1 MHHDAGF
8 FPCFMGKD
16 LEEKVPAKSAD
27 AEGSSEATEAP
38 EKAEKPDGA
47 AKRGLKV
54 WIIPFIVVNL
64 QRLWGLTWRRIDIG
78 RDSFNEIHK
87 SGKAWIYGI
96 WHTNV
101 LFSPYLNRGMKA
113 NVMISDSKD
122 GEMIT
127 KVVKKFGNFAIR
139 GSTSK
144 GGMRAL
150 KNCVVALKKGQ
161 PAAIT
166 PDGPRGPAFQV
177 QSGLIMAAMMSGKPI
192 VPFHYEGVRQW
203 IAEKAWDKH
212 RVPKP
217 FTRVVVSYG
226 EPIYIPNRLS
236 EQEFEEQKNLVQK
249 AMEENMQRCQDFI
262 AGLKQAKKSTK

>member
-1 MHHDAGF
+1 
-8 FPCFMGKD
+8 MGKKTD
-16 LEEKVPAKSAD
+16 EQTVATATDADQNKTGESIPENSIPEKV
-27 AEGSSEATEAP
+27 
-38 EKAEKPDGA
+38 EKPDGA

-87 SGKAWIYGI
+87 SGKAWIHGI

-127 KVVKKFGNFAIR
+127 KVVRKFGNFAIR

-226 EPIYIPNRLS
+226 EPIYVPGKLS
-236 EQEFEEQKNLVQK
+236 EQEFEEQKNRVQK
-249 AMEENMQRCQDFI
+249 AMEENMQRCQDYI
-262 AGLKQAKKSTK
+262 ASLKKGKK

>member
-1 MHHDAGF
+1 MSQ
-8 FPCFMGKD
+8 K
-16 LEEKVPAKSAD
+16 KV
-27 AEGSSEATEAP
+27 GSSDNSG
-38 EKAEKPDGA
+38 KASLSKDSANQTRQIGPGDSVQLNASEKPA
-47 AKRGLKV
+47 APTFKQKLKV
-54 WIIPFIVVNL
+54 WFLPIIVVNL

-78 RDSFNEIHK
+78 RQSFDEIRK
-87 SGKAWIYGI
+87 EGAAWIYGI

-101 LFSPYLNRGMKA
+101 LFSPYLNRGLKA
-113 NVMISDSKD
+113 NVMISDSRD

-150 KNCVVALKKGQ
+150 KNCVSALKKGQ

-177 QSGLIMAAMMSGKPI
+177 QDGIIVAAMMSGRPI
-192 VPFHYEGVRQW
+192 IPFHYEGVRQW

-226 EPIYIPNRLS
+226 EPIFVPSRLS
-236 EQEFEEQKNLVQK
+236 EEQFAAQRDIVQTAMMQNMEKCQKHIAELVRK
-249 AMEENMQRCQDFI
+249 
-262 AGLKQAKKSTK
+262 

>member
-1 MHHDAGF
+1 
-8 FPCFMGKD
+8 MG
-16 LEEKVPAKSAD
+16 EKTRDQSVAVSSAQ
-27 AEGSSEATEAP
+27 ASEPESGQEGAVKP
-38 EKAEKPDGA
+38 ETMEKPDGA

-54 WIIPFIVVNL
+54 WILPFIVVNL

-78 RDSFNEIHK
+78 RQPFNEIHK

-127 KVVKKFGNFAIR
+127 KVVRKFGNFAIR

-226 EPIYIPNRLS
+226 EPIYVPGKLNEI
-236 EQEFEEQKNLVQK
+236 EFEEQKNRVQK
-249 AMEENMQRCQDFI
+249 AMEENMKRCQAHI
-262 AGLKQAKKSTK
+262 AELKKAKK